1 MTIWRSGKFLEL
13 KFTTFSVEGIEA
25 KYFEELIRYLIE
37 FYSSNGFVY
46 LFIFFEI

>member
-13 KFTTFSVEGIEA
+13 KFTTFSVEGIET
-25 KYFEELIRYLIE
+25 KYFEELILYLIE